1 MEPIRLLLASD
12 LALPRAGLR
21 LLLESIPGFVI
32 VGEVDQASVISEQ
45 IKLILP
51 AVVVMA
57 VSPRSGFGTSLI
69 ESLAQ
74 VHRAINIVA
83 ISSHD
88 EVSFVRLL
96 ISAGVRGYVCEQ
108 SPPIELFQAI
118 REAAEGRIYIDSLVA
133 ARTGHETLSKV
144 NTDAAVNGP
153 RRPAFLS
160 RRETD
165 VLKLLAR
172 GFTNQQVADSLLLSV
187 KTAETYRVRL
197 TRKLGVKSR
206 SELFSYAF
214 EVGMIDIN
222 DLTKSQEHA

>member
-1 MEPIRLLLASD
+1 MESIRLLLASD
-12 LALPRAGLR
+12 YALPRAGLR
-21 LLLESIPGFVI
+21 LLLESVSGFVV
-32 VGEVDQASVISEQ
+32 VGEVAQASSLAEQ
-45 IKLILP
+45 INLAQP
-51 AVVVMA
+51 DVVVMSMA
-57 VSPRSGFGTSLI
+57 PRSGFGTSLI

-74 VHRAINIVA
+74 EHRTLKLVA
-83 ISSHD
+83 ISTHD
-88 EVSFVRLL
+88 ESSFVRHL

-118 REAAEGRIYIDSLVA
+118 RDAAQGRIYIDSLVA
-133 ARTGHETLSKV
+133 SRTGQESLSKV
-144 NTDAAVNGP
+144 KSDAAVDGP

-172 GFTNQQVADSLLLSV
+172 GFTNQQVADNLLLSV

-206 SELFSYAF
+206 SELFNYAF
-214 EVGMIDIN
+214 EVGMVDLN
-222 DLTKSQEHA
+222 DLTQGLVAK

>member
-1 MEPIRLLLASD
+1 MESIRLLLVSD
-12 LALPRAGLR
+12 YALPRAGLR
-21 LLLESIPGFVI
+21 LLLESVSGFVV
-32 VGEVDQASVISEQ
+32 VGEVAQASSLAEQ
-45 IKLILP
+45 INLAQP
-51 AVVVMA
+51 DVVVMSMA
-57 VSPRSGFGTSLI
+57 PRSGFGTSLI

-74 VHRAINIVA
+74 EHRTLKLVA
-83 ISSHD
+83 ISTHD
-88 EVSFVRLL
+88 ESSFVRLL

-118 REAAEGRIYIDSLVA
+118 RDAAQGRIYIDSLVA
-133 ARTGHETLSKV
+133 SRTGQESLSKV
-144 NTDAAVNGP
+144 NSDAAVDGP

-172 GFTNQQVADSLLLSV
+172 GFTNQQVADSLVLSV

-206 SELFSYAF
+206 SELFNYAF
-214 EVGMIDIN
+214 EVGMVDLN
-222 DLTKSQEHA
+222 DLTQGLVAK